1 MSRYAGTDH
10 FTYPDSDVLRN
21 MADIRNQEALDAFEA
36 DATAIRM
43 LELYEAPIS
52 GEFDLGHLCASHRHL
67 FQDVYEWAGQLRTV
81 DISKG
86 DSRFA
91 NWALIQSY
99 LGKQLHAL
107 PDENWLRGAP
117 PERFVD
123 RLAHYMGEI
132 NAAHPFREGNGRV
145 QRAFC
150 AQLAD
155 QAGYF
160 INFEDVEGDTMIA
173 AMIASFKGNQQ
184 PLVDLLERIVSI
196 VA

>member
-52 GEFDLGHLCASHRHL
+52 GEFDLGHLCAIHRHL

-81 DISKG
+81 DFSKG

-99 LGKQLHAL
+99 LGKPLHAL
-107 PDENWLRGAP
+107 PDENWLRGVP

-123 RLAHYMGEI
+123 RRNDCQLQGKSAT
-132 NAAHPFREGNGRV
+132 AGRSFGAYRFDRCIAKRTFSPNSYRSRRPYEHLPSPPQGHAV
-145 QRAFC
+145 C
-150 AQLAD
+150 AQ
-155 QAGYF
+155 
-160 INFEDVEGDTMIA
+160 
-173 AMIASFKGNQQ
+173 
-184 PLVDLLERIVSI
+184 
-196 VA
+196 